1 MVILGFMVMMIILAG
16 LLYLYYR
23 QLDLQKKVK
32 PPEPPPIYEP
42 PSIADLHAECLSNP
56 LQCGIDEVNT
66 TIEGGDIP
74 LYEDIY
80 GFKTNLFNMKKAL
93 KEDGTCVDDN
103 CPEIQDLVK
112 RAQDISHDALIDSI
126 DNCKERLPTDRL
138 RRIVYNSVGDEVA
151 REPTYMLSHRNYFI
165 DYAEKDLLDMQ
176 ASTSVEEKD
185 RMVAI
190 TAELGWPFQ
199 MDKFLEYGNK
209 AYKEYFLNAFGPS
222 LEVGKAGGVTKC
234 DYFVKECADEDPIC
248 HEDAVRKHKI
258 IQKYR
263 PEIVDIQSEDFNTRL
278 EESGLTMTPNGIQLS
293 VTNQQVMEGATD
305 EEKEKVKAAFA
316 DAQKVSQWWAVDKD
330 GDTFTDDAEYAAYL
344 GGAGDVQCRNLNSN
358 ELRVVEIGSRDPDAP
373 CQANPQ
379 WKDIDYGYY
388 DTALNCDESN
398 CRSGFTRFCFS
409 RETQEICESTA
420 SGVFPG
426 NDRLQD
432 CVWGG
437 SPGSVSSVSL
447 FEGYDADNDGKISK
461 QEYFNFIDNVGCE
474 VEEGGSIET

>member
-23 QLDLQKKVK
+23 QLDLQKKAK

-112 RAQDISHDALIDSI
+112 RVQDISHGALIDSM
-126 DNCKERLPTDRL
+126 DNCKERLPSDRL

-151 REPTYMLSHRNYFI
+151 REPTYMLGSRNYFI
-165 DYAEKDLLDMQ
+165 DYAEGELRKIRDAYGSNRDENK
-176 ASTSVEEKD
+176 SY
-185 RMVAI
+185 
-190 TAELGWPFQ
+190 TAEEERELLVSLFGNLNDQ
-199 MDKFLEYGNK
+199 IIDDSLRERNK
-209 AYKEYFLNAFGPS
+209 AYKEDFLSAFGPS

-263 PEIVDIQSEDFNTRL
+263 PGIVDIQSEEFNTRL

-293 VTNQQVMEGATD
+293 VTNQQIAEGATD
-305 EEKEKVKAAFA
+305 EEKERARKAFA
-316 DAQKVSQWWAVDKD
+316 EAQKVSLWWAVDKD

-344 GGAGDVQCRNLNSN
+344 GATGDR
-358 ELRVVEIGSRDPDAP
+358 
-373 CQANPQ
+373 
-379 WKDIDYGYY
+379 
-388 DTALNCDESN
+388 
-398 CRSGFTRFCFS
+398 
-409 RETQEICESTA
+409 
-420 SGVFPG
+420 
-426 NDRLQD
+426 
-432 CVWGG
+432 
-437 SPGSVSSVSL
+437 SPGSVSL
-447 FEGYDADNDGKISK
+447 FAGYDADSDGKISK
-461 QEYFNFIDNVGCE
+461 QEYFNFVENVECE
-474 VEEGGSIET
+474 VEEGGVQCTPLPIET

>member
-23 QLDLQKKVK
+23 QLDLQKKAK

-103 CPEIQDLVK
+103 CPEIRDLVK
-112 RAQDISHDALIDSI
+112 RVQIISHDALIDSM
-126 DNCKERLPTDRL
+126 DHCKERLPTDRL
-138 RRIVYNSVGDEVA
+138 RRIVYNTIGDEVA
-151 REPTYMLSHRNYFI
+151 REPTYMLSNRNNFI
-165 DYAEKDLLDMQ
+165 DFAENDLRKIRDYLSGFGVYSSIVRDENNR
-176 ASTSVEEKD
+176 AESY
-185 RMVAI
+185 
-190 TAELGWPFQ
+190 TAEEERAFNAEVGIPMDTFLQNRIPHYKKVFLGI
-199 MDKFLEYGNK
+199 
-209 AYKEYFLNAFGPS
+209 FGPS

-263 PEIVDIQSEDFNTRL
+263 PEIIDIQSEDFNTRL
-278 EESGLTMTPNGIQLS
+278 LESGLTMTPNGIQLS

-316 DAQKVSQWWAVDKD
+316 EAQKVSQWWAVDKD
-330 GDTFTDDAEYAAYL
+330 GDTFTNDTEYAAYL
-344 GGAGDVQCRNLNSN
+344 GS
-358 ELRVVEIGSRDPDAP
+358 
-373 CQANPQ
+373 PQ
-379 WKDIDYGYY
+379 
-388 DTALNCDESN
+388 T
-398 CRSGFTRFCFS
+398 FS
-409 RETQEICESTA
+409 Q
-420 SGVFPG
+420 
-426 NDRLQD
+426 
-432 CVWGG
+432 
-437 SPGSVSSVSL
+437 PGSISL
-447 FEGYDADNDGKISK
+447 FEGYDADNDRKISRG
-461 QEYFNFIDNVGCE
+461 EYFNFIENMDCNVETGE
-474 VEEGGSIET
+474 VLCTPKPIET

>member
-23 QLDLQKKVK
+23 QLDLQRKAK

-103 CPEIQDLVK
+103 CPEIKDLVK
-112 RAQDISHDALIDSI
+112 RAQEISHDALIDSI

-151 REPTYMLSHRNYFI
+151 REPTYMLGSRNYFI
-165 DYAEKDLLDMQ
+165 DYAEEELRDVQ
-176 ASTSVEEKD
+176 ATTSVEEK
-185 RMVAI
+185 
-190 TAELGWPFQ
+190 ELWEGLATE
-199 MDKFLEYGNK
+199 MDAPRVVDSFLENGNK
-209 AYKEYFLNAFGPS
+209 AYKEYFLSAFGPS
-222 LEVGKAGGVTKC
+222 LDVLKAGGVTKC

-248 HEDAVRKHKI
+248 HEDAVRKHKM

-278 EESGLTMTPNGIQLS
+278 EESGLMMTPTGIQLS
-293 VTNQQVMEGATD
+293 VTNQQVMEGAS
-305 EEKEKVKAAFA
+305 EEDKERARTAFA
-316 DAQKVSQWWAVDKD
+316 EAQKVSLWWAVDKD
-330 GDTFTDDAEYAAYL
+330 GDTFTDDAEYTAYL
-344 GGAGDVQCRNLNSN
+344 GGV
-358 ELRVVEIGSRDPDAP
+358 
-373 CQANPQ
+373 
-379 WKDIDYGYY
+379 
-388 DTALNCDESN
+388 
-398 CRSGFTRFCFS
+398 
-409 RETQEICESTA
+409 
-420 SGVFPG
+420 
-426 NDRLQD
+426 
-432 CVWGG
+432 GG
-437 SPGSVSSVSL
+437 SPGSVSL
-447 FEGYDADNDGKISK
+447 FAGYDADNDGKISK
-461 QEYFNFIDNVGCE
+461 QEYFNFVENLRCE
-474 VEEGGSIET
+474 VEEGDVQCIPIGSRDPDAPCQPNTQWVDIDYAYYDKTLMDFCISRETQESCEAATSDVGDRSRLQDCVWVN

>member
-23 QLDLQKKVK
+23 QLDLQKKAK

-103 CPEIQDLVK
+103 CPEIQDIVK
-112 RAQDISHDALIDSI
+112 RVQNISHDALIDSM
-126 DNCKERLPTDRL
+126 DHCKERLPTDRL

-151 REPTYMLSHRNYFI
+151 REPTYMLGYRNEFI
-165 DYAEKDLLDMQ
+165 DFAENDLRDIQ

-185 RMVAI
+185 RVVAL
-190 TAELGWPFQ
+190 TAELGLPFP
-199 MDKFLEYGNK
+199 MDNFLELSNK
-209 AYKEYFLNAFGPS
+209 AYKEDFLNAFGPS

-330 GDTFTDDAEYAAYL
+330 GDTFTNDTEYAAYL
-344 GGAGDVQCRNLNSN
+344 GS
-358 ELRVVEIGSRDPDAP
+358 
-373 CQANPQ
+373 PQ
-379 WKDIDYGYY
+379 
-388 DTALNCDESN
+388 T
-398 CRSGFTRFCFS
+398 FS
-409 RETQEICESTA
+409 RPDSI
-420 SGVFPG
+420 
-426 NDRLQD
+426 
-432 CVWGG
+432 
-437 SPGSVSSVSL
+437 SL
-447 FEGYDADNDGKISK
+447 FAGYDADNDRKISK
-461 QEYFNFIDNVGCE
+461 QEYFNFIDNVECNAETG
-474 VEEGGSIET
+474 EGLGEFIFCTPKLIET

>member
-23 QLDLQKKVK
+23 QLDLQKKAK

-138 RRIVYNSVGDEVA
+138 RRFVYNSVGDEVA

-176 ASTSVEEKD
+176 ASTSVEE
-185 RMVAI
+185 MVAI

-344 GGAGDVQCRNLNSN
+344 GGAG
-358 ELRVVEIGSRDPDAP
+358 
-373 CQANPQ
+373 
-379 WKDIDYGYY
+379 
-388 DTALNCDESN
+388 
-398 CRSGFTRFCFS
+398 
-409 RETQEICESTA
+409 
-420 SGVFPG
+420 
-426 NDRLQD
+426 
-432 CVWGG
+432 G
-437 SPGSVSSVSL
+437 SPGSVSL
-447 FEGYDADNDGKISK
+447 FAGYDADNDGKISK
-461 QEYFNFIDNVGCE
+461 QEYFNFIDNVEC
-474 VEEGGSIET
+474 VVEGGEVQCTPKPIET

>member
-23 QLDLQKKVK
+23 QLDLQKKAK

-103 CPEIQDLVK
+103 CPEIKDLVE
-112 RAQDISHDALIDSI
+112 RARIISHDALIDSM
-126 DNCKERLPTDRL
+126 DHCKKRLPTDRL

-151 REPTYMLSHRNYFI
+151 REPTYMLGSRNYFI
-165 DYAEKDLLDMQ
+165 DYAE
-176 ASTSVEEKD
+176 EELREIRD
-185 RMVAI
+185 AFGSIVRDENNIAESY
-190 TAELGWPFQ
+190 TAEEERATMVSWFGNSYGQ
-199 MDKFLEYGNK
+199 VMDDGLRERNRK
-209 AYKEYFLNAFGPS
+209 YKEDFLSAFGPS
-222 LEVGKAGGVTKC
+222 LDVLRYGGVTKC
-234 DYFVKECADEDPIC
+234 DYFVKGCADEDPIC

-278 EESGLTMTPNGIQLS
+278 EESGLMMTPTGIQLS
-293 VTNQQVMEGATD
+293 VTNQQVMEGAT
-305 EEKEKVKAAFA
+305 EEDKERARTAFA
-316 DAQKVSQWWAVDKD
+316 EAQKVSLWWAVDKD

-344 GGAGDVQCRNLNSN
+344 GGV
-358 ELRVVEIGSRDPDAP
+358 
-373 CQANPQ
+373 
-379 WKDIDYGYY
+379 
-388 DTALNCDESN
+388 
-398 CRSGFTRFCFS
+398 
-409 RETQEICESTA
+409 
-420 SGVFPG
+420 
-426 NDRLQD
+426 
-432 CVWGG
+432 GG
-437 SPGSVSSVSL
+437 SPGSVSL
-447 FEGYDADNDGKISK
+447 FAGYDADNDGKISK
-461 QEYFNFIDNVGCE
+461 QEYFNFVENMKCV
-474 VEEGGSIET
+474 VEEGGVQCTPLPIET

>member
-23 QLDLQKKVK
+23 QLDLQKKAK

-74 LYEDIY
+74 LYEDTY

-112 RAQDISHDALIDSI
+112 RARDISHDALIDSI

-151 REPTYMLSHRNYFI
+151 REPTYMLGSRNYFI
-165 DYAEKDLLDMQ
+165 DYAE
-176 ASTSVEEKD
+176 EELRKIRD
-185 RMVAI
+185 
-190 TAELGWPFQ
+190 T
-199 MDKFLEYGNK
+199 YGSIVRDENNIADGLRERNK
-209 AYKEYFLNAFGPS
+209 LYKEDFLNAFGPS
-222 LEVGKAGGVTKC
+222 LDVLKAGGATKC

-263 PEIVDIQSEDFNTRL
+263 PEIVDIQSEEFNTRL
-278 EESGLTMTPNGIQLS
+278 EESGLMMTENGIQLS

-305 EEKEKVKAAFA
+305 EEKERVRTAFA
-316 DAQKVSQWWAVDKD
+316 EAQKVSQWWAVDKD

-344 GGAGDVQCRNLNSN
+344 GGAG
-358 ELRVVEIGSRDPDAP
+358 
-373 CQANPQ
+373 
-379 WKDIDYGYY
+379 
-388 DTALNCDESN
+388 
-398 CRSGFTRFCFS
+398 
-409 RETQEICESTA
+409 
-420 SGVFPG
+420 
-426 NDRLQD
+426 
-432 CVWGG
+432 G
-437 SPGSVSSVSL
+437 SPGSVSL
-447 FEGYDADNDGKISK
+447 FAGYDADSDGKISR
-461 QEYFNFIDNVGCE
+461 QEYFNFIENVKCE
-474 VEEGGSIET
+474 VEEGRVQCTPLPIET

>member
-23 QLDLQKKVK
+23 QLDLQKKAK

-103 CPEIQDLVK
+103 CPEIQGLVK
-112 RAQDISHDALIDSI
+112 RAQNISRDALIDSV
-126 DNCKERLPTDRL
+126 DHCQERLPTDRL

-151 REPTYMLSHRNYFI
+151 REPTYMLSSRNYFI
-165 DYAEKDLLDMQ
+165 DYAEKDLLDI
-176 ASTSVEEKD
+176 EYF
-185 RMVAI
+185 
-190 TAELGWPFQ
+190 AEI
-199 MDKFLEYGNK
+199 DSFLEQGTRWGSNK

-344 GGAGDVQCRNLNSN
+344 GGAG
-358 ELRVVEIGSRDPDAP
+358 
-373 CQANPQ
+373 
-379 WKDIDYGYY
+379 
-388 DTALNCDESN
+388 
-398 CRSGFTRFCFS
+398 
-409 RETQEICESTA
+409 
-420 SGVFPG
+420 
-426 NDRLQD
+426 
-432 CVWGG
+432 G
-437 SPGSVSSVSL
+437 SPGSVSL
-447 FEGYDADNDGKISK
+447 FVGYDADNDRKISK
-461 QEYFNFIDNVGCE
+461 QEYFNFIDNVEC
-474 VEEGGSIET
+474 VVEGGEVQCTPKPIET

>member
-23 QLDLQKKVK
+23 QLDLQRKAK

-112 RAQDISHDALIDSI
+112 RVQDISHEALLDSM
-126 DNCKERLPTDRL
+126 DNCKKRLPTDRL

-151 REPTYMLSHRNYFI
+151 REPTYMLGYRNNFI
-165 DYAEKDLLDMQ
+165 DYAE
-176 ASTSVEEKD
+176 EELRKIRD
-185 RMVAI
+185 AYGSIVRDENNIAESY
-190 TAELGWPFQ
+190 TAEEERAIMVSLFGNSYDQF
-199 MDKFLEYGNK
+199 FGERNK
-209 AYKEYFLNAFGPS
+209 AYKEDFLSAFGPS
-222 LEVGKAGGVTKC
+222 LDVLKAGGVTKC

-258 IQKYR
+258 TQKYR

-278 EESGLTMTPNGIQLS
+278 EESGLTMTPTGIQLS

-305 EEKEKVKAAFA
+305 EEKERARKAFA
-316 DAQKVSQWWAVDKD
+316 EAQKVSQWWAVDKD
-330 GDTFTDDAEYAAYL
+330 GDTFTDDAEYTAYL
-344 GGAGDVQCRNLNSN
+344 GGA
-358 ELRVVEIGSRDPDAP
+358 
-373 CQANPQ
+373 
-379 WKDIDYGYY
+379 
-388 DTALNCDESN
+388 
-398 CRSGFTRFCFS
+398 
-409 RETQEICESTA
+409 
-420 SGVFPG
+420 
-426 NDRLQD
+426 
-432 CVWGG
+432 GG
-437 SPGSVSSVSL
+437 SPGSVSL
-447 FEGYDADNDGKISK
+447 FAGYDENSDGKISR
-461 QEYFNFIDNVGCE
+461 QEYFNFIENMKCV
-474 VEEGGSIET
+474 VEEGGVQCTPLPIET

>member
-23 QLDLQKKVK
+23 QLDLQKKAK

-93 KEDGTCVDDN
+93 KEDGTCVDGN

-165 DYAEKDLLDMQ
+165 DYAEKDLLDI
-176 ASTSVEEKD
+176 EYF
-185 RMVAI
+185 
-190 TAELGWPFQ
+190 AEI
-199 MDKFLEYGNK
+199 DSFLEQGTRWGSNK

-330 GDTFTDDAEYAAYL
+330 GDTFTDDAEYVAYL
-344 GGAGDVQCRNLNSN
+344 GGA
-358 ELRVVEIGSRDPDAP
+358 
-373 CQANPQ
+373 
-379 WKDIDYGYY
+379 
-388 DTALNCDESN
+388 
-398 CRSGFTRFCFS
+398 
-409 RETQEICESTA
+409 
-420 SGVFPG
+420 
-426 NDRLQD
+426 
-432 CVWGG
+432 GG
-437 SPGSVSSVSL
+437 SPGSVSL
-447 FEGYDADNDGKISK
+447 FVGYDADNDRKISK
-461 QEYFNFIDNVGCE
+461 QEYFNFIDNVEC
-474 VEEGGSIET
+474 VVEGGEVQCTPKPIET

>member
-23 QLDLQKKVK
+23 QLDLQKKAK

-112 RAQDISHDALIDSI
+112 RVQDISHEALLDSM
-126 DNCKERLPTDRL
+126 DNCKKRLPTDRL

-151 REPTYMLSHRNYFI
+151 REPTYMLGYRNNFI
-165 DYAEKDLLDMQ
+165 DYAE
-176 ASTSVEEKD
+176 EELRKIRD
-185 RMVAI
+185 AYGSIVRDENNIAESY
-190 TAELGWPFQ
+190 TAEEERAIMVSLFGNSYDQF
-199 MDKFLEYGNK
+199 FGERNK
-209 AYKEYFLNAFGPS
+209 AYKEDFLSAFGPS
-222 LEVGKAGGVTKC
+222 LDVLKAGGVTKC

-278 EESGLTMTPNGIQLS
+278 EESGLTMTPTGIQLS

-305 EEKEKVKAAFA
+305 EEKERARKAFA
-316 DAQKVSQWWAVDKD
+316 EAQKVSQWWAVDKD
-330 GDTFTDDAEYAAYL
+330 GDTFTDDAEYTAYL
-344 GGAGDVQCRNLNSN
+344 GGA
-358 ELRVVEIGSRDPDAP
+358 
-373 CQANPQ
+373 
-379 WKDIDYGYY
+379 
-388 DTALNCDESN
+388 
-398 CRSGFTRFCFS
+398 
-409 RETQEICESTA
+409 
-420 SGVFPG
+420 
-426 NDRLQD
+426 
-432 CVWGG
+432 GG
-437 SPGSVSSVSL
+437 SPGSVSL
-447 FEGYDADNDGKISK
+447 FAGYDENSDGKISR
-461 QEYFNFIDNVGCE
+461 QEYFNFIENMKCV
-474 VEEGGSIET
+474 VEEGGVQCTPLPIET

>member
-1 MVILGFMVMMIILAG
+1 MVILGFLVMMIILVG

-23 QLDLQKKVK
+23 QLDLQKKAK
-32 PPEPPPIYEP
+32 PFEPPPIIEP
-42 PSIADLHAECLSNP
+42 PSIADLYGDCLSNP
-56 LQCGIDEVNT
+56 LQCGIDEVKT
-66 TIEGGDIP
+66 TIEDGDIP

-112 RAQDISHDALIDSI
+112 RVQIISHDALIDSM
-126 DNCKERLPTDRL
+126 DHCKERLPTDRL
-138 RRIVYNSVGDEVA
+138 RRFVYNSVGDEVA
-151 REPTYMLSHRNYFI
+151 REPTYMLSNRNYFI
-165 DYAEKDLLDMQ
+165 DYAENELRDLQ
-176 ASTSVEEKD
+176 RVTSVEEKD
-185 RMVAI
+185 KMVA
-190 TAELGWPFQ
+190 LGIPFPI
-199 MDKFLEYGNK
+199 DKFLESGNK

-330 GDTFTDDAEYAAYL
+330 GDTFTNDTEYAAYL
-344 GGAGDVQCRNLNSN
+344 GS
-358 ELRVVEIGSRDPDAP
+358 
-373 CQANPQ
+373 PQ
-379 WKDIDYGYY
+379 
-388 DTALNCDESN
+388 T
-398 CRSGFTRFCFS
+398 FS
-409 RETQEICESTA
+409 RPDSI
-420 SGVFPG
+420 
-426 NDRLQD
+426 
-432 CVWGG
+432 
-437 SPGSVSSVSL
+437 SL
-447 FEGYDADNDGKISK
+447 FAGYDADNDRKISK
-461 QEYFNFIDNVGCE
+461 QEYFNFIDNVECNAETG
-474 VEEGGSIET
+474 EGLGEFIFCTPKLIET

>member
-23 QLDLQKKVK
+23 QLDLQKKAK

-151 REPTYMLSHRNYFI
+151 REPTYMLGYRNNFI

-185 RMVAI
+185 RMVA
-190 TAELGWPFQ
+190 GFGFFQ
-199 MDKFLEYGNK
+199 MDSFLEYGNK
-209 AYKEYFLNAFGPS
+209 AYKEDFLNAFGPS

-344 GGAGDVQCRNLNSN
+344 GGAG
-358 ELRVVEIGSRDPDAP
+358 
-373 CQANPQ
+373 
-379 WKDIDYGYY
+379 
-388 DTALNCDESN
+388 
-398 CRSGFTRFCFS
+398 
-409 RETQEICESTA
+409 
-420 SGVFPG
+420 
-426 NDRLQD
+426 
-432 CVWGG
+432 G
-437 SPGSVSSVSL
+437 SPGSVSL
-447 FEGYDADNDGKISK
+447 FEGYDADNDGKISR
-461 QEYFNFIDNVGCE
+461 QEYFNFIENVNCSFETGVVQCTPKP
-474 VEEGGSIET
+474 IET

>member
-23 QLDLQKKVK
+23 QLDLQKKAK

-103 CPEIQDLVK
+103 CPEIQGLVK
-112 RAQDISHDALIDSI
+112 RAQNISRDALIDSV
-126 DNCKERLPTDRL
+126 DHCQERLPTDRL

-151 REPTYMLSHRNYFI
+151 REPTYMLSSRNYFI
-165 DYAEKDLLDMQ
+165 DYAEKDLLDI
-176 ASTSVEEKD
+176 EYF
-185 RMVAI
+185 
-190 TAELGWPFQ
+190 AEI
-199 MDKFLEYGNK
+199 DSFLEQGTRWGSNK
-209 AYKEYFLNAFGPS
+209 IYKEYFLNAFGPS

-344 GGAGDVQCRNLNSN
+344 GGAG
-358 ELRVVEIGSRDPDAP
+358 
-373 CQANPQ
+373 
-379 WKDIDYGYY
+379 
-388 DTALNCDESN
+388 
-398 CRSGFTRFCFS
+398 
-409 RETQEICESTA
+409 
-420 SGVFPG
+420 
-426 NDRLQD
+426 
-432 CVWGG
+432 G
-437 SPGSVSSVSL
+437 SPGSVSL
-447 FEGYDADNDGKISK
+447 FVGYDADNDRKISK
-461 QEYFNFIDNVGCE
+461 QEYFNFIDNVEC
-474 VEEGGSIET
+474 VVEGGEVQCTPKPIET